1 MLAEAIGEL
10 EEKLKTMAEELA
22 TIRRY
27 VERLEQD
34 NASMEAIIRQK
45 NLRTSG
51 KANLM
56 ALFNA
61 GFHVCSGHFGETRD
75 GDCLFCASFL
85 DKGAL
90 QGEED
95 AEE

>member
-10 EEKLKTMAEELA
+10 EEKIRIMAEELE

-34 NASMEAIIRQK
+34 NASMEAIIRGK

-51 KANLM
+51 KASLL
-56 ALFNA
+56 ALFDA
-61 GFHVCSGHFGETRD
+61 GFHVCSAHFGDTRD
-75 GDCLFCASFL
+75 GDCLFCASLL
-85 DKGAL
+85 DKEPL
-90 QGEED
+90 RHEE
-95 AEE
+95 E